1 MLSQWKQMLHTNHQV
16 VRFFR
21 FLSVRQKKLEEIIE
35 IWKEIDSQKQKLMEL
50 CQTRLV
56 ERHDALGRLLTHVH
70 LTQNYQTLGR
80 LEQQI
85 FRY

>member
-1 MLSQWKQMLHTNHQV
+1 MHTNHQV
-16 VRFFR
+16 VRFFK